1 MDDLCREIDE
11 GKLALLCPSMK
22 RHRRRLFLERLRKG
36 RLGSFM
42 GAEVR
47 LGVVGFRLVKGQDRE
62 IYGLRG

>member
-1 MDDLCREIDE
+1 VDDLCREIDE

-42 GAEVR
+42 GAEVT
-47 LGVVGFRLVKGQDRE
+47 
-62 IYGLRG
+62 RGYRI